1 MFKIDKTDENLA
13 LIKELKKKLT
23 VSPQINSGLPF
34 VKPVYI
40 KMFSENDSELHIP
53 FAFAHKYNYVTKEDV
68 QKRNQTIEKNATKV
82 NFQWN
87 GEIKLRDYQVA
98 CVDKTIH
105 SVKNTCGGLICAG
118 TGSGKSLMCVNL
130 ISRIGKKALVI
141 VHKEFL
147 YEQFLDTIKKC
158 LPNTTVSK
166 IQGKV
171 CDTSGDIVIGMIQ
184 SLINKEYPREFF
196 YQFGVLCTD
205 ECHHQVA
212 SQFSRSILNLGEIYT
227 IGLSATPE
235 RPDKLKPQWL
245 VGDICFKYD
254 NTSNNSPQVYMIDY
268 KDEKPID
275 FVFNKAGQIS
285 SPNMMNNL
293 VQDQDRNVLII
304 DILEKIYEKNE
315 QEIADYPDSP
325 KRYTL
330 VCSDRRSHLEQLYD
344 MMQENEILKNYQTG
358 FCVGQMKREAF
369 DSASKNSDIILATI
383 QMVSE
388 GFNEPRLNCLILS
401 TPKGNITQVVG
412 RILRQRHI
420 GIKPLI
426 VDINDSE
433 IYSYKPSM
441 FKRLRFYKSKDYP
454 VTHCNTLDL
463 YENCDDLEED
473 GVNEVEGVPGEMSGG
488 DFGECRL

>member
-1 MFKIDKTDENLA
+1 MFKIDKTDQNVD

-53 FAFAHKYNYVTKEDV
+53 FAFAHKYKYVTKEDV
-68 QKRNQTIEKNATKV
+68 LKRNQTIEQNATKV
-82 NFQWN
+82 DFQWN
-87 GEIKLRDYQVA
+87 CDVTLRDYQVA

-105 SVKNTCGGLICAG
+105 SLKNTGGGLICAG

-130 ISRIGKKALVI
+130 ISRMGKKALVI

-171 CDTSGDIVIGMIQ
+171 CDTSGEIVIGMIQ

-196 YQFGVLCTD
+196 CQFSLVCLD
-205 ECHHQVA
+205 ECHHI
-212 SQFSRSILNLGEIYT
+212 SSICFSRSILNLGEIHT
-227 IGLSATPE
+227 VGLSATPE
-235 RPDKLKPQWL
+235 RADKLKPQWL

-254 NTSNNSPQVYMIDY
+254 NTSNNSPQVHMIDY

-275 FVFNKAGQIS
+275 FVFNKIGQIS
-285 SPNMMNNL
+285 TPNMMNNL
-293 VQDQDRNVLII
+293 VKDPDRNVLII
-304 DILEKIYEKNE
+304 DTLEKIYEKNE
-315 QEIADYPDSP
+315 EEIAGYADSP

-344 MMQENEILKNYQTG
+344 MMQENKILKNYQTG

-369 DSASKNSDIILATI
+369 DSASKDSDIILATI

-401 TPKGNITQVVG
+401 TPKGNVTQVVG
-412 RILRQRHI
+412 RILRKKHV
-420 GIKPLI
+420 GITPLI

-454 VTHCNTLDL
+454 VTHCNSLEI
-463 YENCDDLEED
+463 ENSGVYSGED
-473 GVNEVEGVPGEMSGG
+473 EITEVDGVPGEMSG
-488 DFGECRL
+488 DFGQCLL